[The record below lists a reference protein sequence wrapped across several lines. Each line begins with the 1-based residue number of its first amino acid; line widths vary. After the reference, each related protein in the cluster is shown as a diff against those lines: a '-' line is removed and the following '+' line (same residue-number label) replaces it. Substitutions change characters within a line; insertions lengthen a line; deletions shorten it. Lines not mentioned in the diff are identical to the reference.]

1 MVSQCRVII
10 EREIETPAA
19 FSNVMLPKWPL
30 RQLGIFSQKCIN
42 SLKGFPEYEKGV
54 RQTNK
59 VTTRPHENQKE
70 RDTFALAYE
79 KFCPSPKTKELEQN
93 IQSSELR
100 IELELHTRDL
110 VDQKLLANNAN
121 TTSIKIIYY
130 QYY

>member
-1 MVSQCRVII
+1 M
-10 EREIETPAA
+10 
-19 FSNVMLPKWPL
+19 
-30 RQLGIFSQKCIN
+30 
-42 SLKGFPEYEKGV
+42 
-54 RQTNK
+54 
-59 VTTRPHENQKE
+59 TTRQHENQKE

>member
-1 MVSQCRVII
+1 MCII
-10 EREIETPAA
+10 
-19 FSNVMLPKWPL
+19 LL
-30 RQLGIFSQKCIN
+30 N

-59 VTTRPHENQKE
+59 VTTRHHENLKE
-70 RDTFALAYE
+70 RDTFVLAYE
-79 KFCPSPKTKELEQN
+79 KFCPSPKTEELQQN
-93 IQSSELR
+93 IQSSEVR
-100 IELELHTRDL
+100 IELELQTRDL